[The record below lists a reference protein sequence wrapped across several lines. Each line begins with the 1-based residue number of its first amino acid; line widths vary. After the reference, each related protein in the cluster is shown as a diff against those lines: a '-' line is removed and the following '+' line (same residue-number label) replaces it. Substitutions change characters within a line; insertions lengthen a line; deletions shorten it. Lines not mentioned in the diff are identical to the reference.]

1 MNGDG
6 MRDAVLTR
14 ALKSLEVPEHAPG
27 FDTRLRAL
35 LQEEAATRESLPETQ
50 RGRRPSRGRSPR
62 WKRWTGHWFST
73 WLPAAA
79 VVVALIVVA
88 LSIGE
93 SSIRPRVATASEV
106 RRTIAR
112 AWATTE
118 SVGGTLVVRSAPR
131 AGDELSERRWSF
143 FATER
148 GDIRLS
154 GLSRPGEIAY
164 DAQANVERSLN
175 PSESIPDSDVLF
187 GAEIEGLAPGPPD
200 QTSSIEILD
209 GSLGS
214 AVRALAASSGGEVEE
229 VRYQGRAAWRLE
241 ADLPVH
247 GDEEF
252 WPDHLVAIVDQEIG
266 YPVSVVATNGDE
278 LMYEVRVEDLEVNGE
293 APQDAFTLEFP
304 PGTEVSRT
312 DVGFRRVSLDEAAA
326 AVGYDPLVPGE
337 LPEGYELSDVAV
349 AQRAGATGEFQSNPA
364 TIDAVSLSYR
374 RGLDQIIVTTRLIRD
389 DESAWSDPFAT
400 GEGRIAEPERVSFDS
415 GALAGSAGE
424 LVIDPMMEPH
434 VWALGEDLVVTVSGD
449 LNREE
454 LMRVAG
460 SLEPR

>member
-1 MNGDG
+1 MKDDG
-6 MRDAVLTR
+6 MSDAVLSH
-14 ALKSLEVPEHAPG
+14 ALESLEVPEHAPG

-35 LQEEAATRESLPETQ
+35 LQEEAATRESRPETR
-50 RGRRPSRGRSPR
+50 RGRRPARGRSPR
-62 WKRWTGHWFST
+62 RRFEV

-79 VVVALIVVA
+79 VVIALIVVA
-88 LSIGE
+88 LTVSE
-93 SSIRPRVATASEV
+93 SSIRPRMATASEV
-106 RRTIAR
+106 RQRVAR

-118 SVGGTLVVRSAPR
+118 NIGGTLVFRSSPR
-131 AGDELSERRWSF
+131 TGAELSERRWSF

-164 DAQANVERSLN
+164 DARANVEHSLN

-241 ADLPVH
+241 ADLPAH
-247 GDEEF
+247 DEEEF
-252 WPDHLVAIVDQEIG
+252 WPDHLVAIVDREIG
-266 YPVSVVATNGDE
+266 YPVSVLATNGDE

-293 APQDAFTLEFP
+293 APEDAFTLEFP
-304 PGTEVSRT
+304 PGTEASRT
-312 DVGFRRVSLDEAAA
+312 DVGFRRVSLDEVAG

-337 LPEGYELSDVAV
+337 LPEGYELSEVAV
-349 AQRAGATGEFQSNPA
+349 AQRAAPTGEFQSNPA

-374 RGLDQIIVTTRLIRD
+374 RGLNQIIVTTRLVRD
-389 DESAWSDPFAT
+389 ERSAWSDPFVA
-400 GEGRIAEPERVSFDS
+400 GEGTIAEPERVSFDS
-415 GALAGSAGE
+415 GALAGSTGE

-434 VWALGEDLVVTVSGD
+434 VWTLTEDLVVTVSGD
-449 LNREE
+449 LSREE
-454 LMRVAG
+454 LMRVAE